1 MLFLWDY
8 LKNRLK
14 EPTTWK
20 AILSFSVGL
29 GLKMTDA
36 QMDLIAAA
44 MIAVYA
50 AVSAFLPEK
59 K

>member
-1 MLFLWDY
+1 MTFLWNY
-8 LKNRLK
+8 VKNRLG

-20 AILSFSVGL
+20 AILSFAVGL
-29 GLKMTDA
+29 GLKMSDV
-36 QMDLIAAA
+36 QMDLVAGA